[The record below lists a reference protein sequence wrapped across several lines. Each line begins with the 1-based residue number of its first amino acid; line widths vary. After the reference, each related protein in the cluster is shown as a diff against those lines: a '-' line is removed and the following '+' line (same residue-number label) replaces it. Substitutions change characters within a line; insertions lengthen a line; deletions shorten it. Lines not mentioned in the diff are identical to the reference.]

1 MLKKRLIFTLLHAN
15 GEYMLSRNFR
25 LQAVGD
31 LQWLKENYDFDAIA
45 QSVDELV
52 VLDVSRDG
60 RDIAVFADTLR
71 ELVSN
76 YFLPI
81 AAGGGVNSLDDGFKL
96 LGAGA
101 DKLVV
106 NTALVENQEGVRELA
121 ATFGNQCVVASIDC
135 RRMDGEYR
143 VFTHNGQQDTGL
155 SVNEIARR
163 AVDSGAGEIYLTSMD
178 QDGTG
183 FGYDTQL
190 VASLDDTIQ
199 VPIILSGGVGRYK
212 HFCEGLV
219 LDKVTGASTANIY
232 NFIVGGLSKAR
243 AHIAA
248 EGISMAKWDF
258 NIQSLKDT
266 AIPGKSNDA

>member
-25 LQAVGD
+25 VQAVGD
-31 LQWLKENYDFDAIA
+31 LQWLRENYDFDAIA

-52 VLDVSRDG
+52 ILDVSRDG

-71 ELVSN
+71 KLVSN

-81 AAGGGVNSLDDGFKL
+81 AAGGGVNTLDDGFRL

-106 NTALVENQEGVRELA
+106 NTALVENPEGVRQLA
-121 ATFGNQCVVASIDC
+121 SSFGNQCVVASIDC
-135 RRMDGEYR
+135 RRMGGEYK
-143 VFTHNGQQDTGL
+143 VFTHNGQKDTGL
-155 SVNEIARR
+155 TVNEVARR
-163 AVDSGAGEIYLTSMD
+163 AVESGAGEIYLTSMD

-183 FGYDTQL
+183 FGYDL
-190 VASLDDTIQ
+190 ELAASLDGTIQ

-212 HFCEGLV
+212 HLCEGLA
-219 LDKVTGASTANIY
+219 LDNVTGASTANIY
-232 NFIVGGLSKAR
+232 NFIVGGLKKAR
-243 AHIAA
+243 AHISA
-248 EGISMAKWDF
+248 EGIPMAKWDY
-258 NIQSLKDT
+258 NLIALKNAGAVKT
-266 AIPGKSNDA
+266 GNLS

>member
-25 LQAVGD
+25 LQTVGD

-60 RDIAVFADTLR
+60 RDISVFADTLR

-81 AAGGGVNSLDDGFKL
+81 AAGGGVNTLDDGFKL

-106 NTALVENQEGVRELA
+106 NTAVVENPEGVRQLA
-121 ATFGNQCVVASIDC
+121 ATFGNQCVVASLDC
-135 RRMDGEYR
+135 RRLDGEYR
-143 VFTHNGQQDTGL
+143 VFTRNGQKDTGL
-155 SVNEIARR
+155 TVNEVARR
-163 AVDSGAGEIYLTSMD
+163 AVENGAGEIYLTSMD

-190 VASLDDTIQ
+190 VAGLDETIQ
-199 VPIILSGGVGRYK
+199 APIIVSGGVGRYK
-212 HFCEGLV
+212 HFCEGLA

-248 EGISMAKWDF
+248 DGIPMARWDF
-258 NIQSLKDT
+258 DIQSLKGT
-266 AIPGKSNDA
+266 ALQRKSKVA